1 MALLEFD
8 CGPAP
13 ERFAPQGAQ
22 GSQLLDHMAPLPALP
37 SLGDI
42 DVPTPSPRPA
52 PTQMAEQQA
61 EVSVGAYSGQ

>member
-13 ERFAPQGAQ
+13 ERFAPHP
-22 GSQLLDHMAPLPALP
+22 LLDHMAPLPALP